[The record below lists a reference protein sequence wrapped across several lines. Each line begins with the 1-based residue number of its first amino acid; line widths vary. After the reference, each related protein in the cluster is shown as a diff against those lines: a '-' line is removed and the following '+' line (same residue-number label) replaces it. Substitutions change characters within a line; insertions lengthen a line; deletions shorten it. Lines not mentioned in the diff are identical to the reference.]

1 MRLARLKAR
10 ADFLRVAASARKC
23 VRPGLILQV
32 APQPRDGSMA
42 NELDDDPRVG
52 FTVTRKVGNA
62 VERNRARRRLRAA
75 AADILS
81 QGAKRGHDY
90 VLIAR
95 RETLRRD
102 FADLLA
108 DLAGALRTLGT
119 GGDRAQRIRQSG

>member
-1 MRLARLKAR
+1 
-10 ADFLRVAASARKC
+10 
-23 VRPGLILQV
+23 
-32 APQPRDGSMA
+32 MA

-75 AADILS
+75 AADVLS

-108 DLAGALRTLGT
+108 DLAGALRTLGA
-119 GGDRAQRIRQSG
+119 GGDRAQHARQSG

>member
-10 ADFLRVAASARKC
+10 ADFLRVAASGRKC

-32 APQPRDGSMA
+32 ALQPRDGSAA
-42 NELDDDPRVG
+42 NELHDDPRVG
-52 FTVTRKVGNA
+52 FTVTRKVGDA
-62 VERNRARRRLRAA
+62 VKRNRARRRLRAA

-102 FADLLA
+102 FADLLS
-108 DLAGALRTLGT
+108 DLTGALRTLGA
-119 GGDRAQRIRQSG
+119 GEDRARSVRQSG